1 MRDLIVRLLGRL
13 ALALIPGA
21 NPRGTLLRW
30 TEALFPATG
39 KHRVPAPAPAPVVI
53 CSARLPVP
61 VHVLRRSMPIVEVPR
76 HRIPPY
82 YLAHLEQRQCRKRRR
97 ELFWAT
103 MGLDY
108 PGVQLRRQ

>member
-1 MRDLIVRLLGRL
+1 
-13 ALALIPGA
+13 
-21 NPRGTLLRW
+21 
-30 TEALFPATG
+30 
-39 KHRVPAPAPAPVVI
+39 
-53 CSARLPVP
+53 
-61 VHVLRRSMPIVEVPR
+61 MPIVEVPR